1 MPLLQRIMSAN
12 TMNSGV
18 KGVVLDL
25 KGSSTKRPGSMTHI
39 LKKLM
44 DNDRRVKE
52 ATAKIR

>member
-1 MPLLQRIMSAN
+1 MSAAAV
-12 TMNSGV
+12 NSGV
-18 KGVVLDL
+18 KDIIFDI
-25 KGSSTKRPGSMTHI
+25 KGFRAKSPGSMTHI